1 MEALLPTSN
10 GMKRILLWGAF
21 LFLSPALVL
30 AAGLPATASAAGFAK
45 SSLFLSKTSVTE
57 GDSVLIYAP
66 IQNSATG
73 SFAGNV
79 AFSEGNA
86 AIGSVAISLKAGE
99 ARIVSVSWTPAS
111 PGAHAVTAE
120 LKNDDT
126 TVEKQSAT
134 FTVSA
139 KPVAAA
145 APVPH
150 SESAAVAQSS
160 AQVKDWLGNISPVIE
175 NTLAPVFNTI
185 DPLRESASNFL
196 DRQMAQTKP
205 KLPGNILGIETES
218 GSTTASGLGGL
229 GATFWGI
236 LWTLYFYILTIL
248 NFLIVNAA
256 IFYPVLAILFL
267 FALWKLYQRMSGRS
281 YRY

>member
-1 MEALLPTSN
+1 M
-10 GMKRILLWGAF
+10 RFLLWGTF
-21 LFLSPALVL
+21 LFISPALVL
-30 AAGLPATASAAGFAK
+30 AAGFAK
-45 SSLFLSKTSVTE
+45 SSLFLSKTTAIE

-66 IQNSATG
+66 IQNSATS
-73 SFAGNV
+73 SFAGSV
-79 AFSEGNA
+79 AFSEGSA
-86 AIGSVAISLKAGE
+86 AIGSVAVSLKAGE
-99 ARIVSVSWTPAS
+99 ARVVSVSWTPAAA
-111 PGAHAVTAE
+111 GAHTITAE
-120 LKNDDT
+120 LKNTDI

-134 FTVSA
+134 FTVAA
-139 KPVAAA
+139 KPAAA
-145 APVPH
+145 TAPAVQR
-150 SESAAVAQSS
+150 ESAAVVQSS
-160 AQVKDWLGNISPVIE
+160 TQVKDWLGNISPVIE

-196 DRQMAQTKP
+196 DGQMANTKP

-218 GSTTASGLGGL
+218 GSTTASGSGGL
-229 GATFWGI
+229 GATLWGI

-281 YRY
+281 YKY